1 MLEYDNCFA
10 AVIAWIGLLVE
21 KKSVQTFA
29 HTPPH
34 RRLRV
39 QHLVEGCFDMKTR
52 ELIHRPCD
60 W

>member
-1 MLEYDNCFA
+1 MTT
-10 AVIAWIGLLVE
+10 AVLAWIGLLVE

-34 RRLRV
+34 RQLKV